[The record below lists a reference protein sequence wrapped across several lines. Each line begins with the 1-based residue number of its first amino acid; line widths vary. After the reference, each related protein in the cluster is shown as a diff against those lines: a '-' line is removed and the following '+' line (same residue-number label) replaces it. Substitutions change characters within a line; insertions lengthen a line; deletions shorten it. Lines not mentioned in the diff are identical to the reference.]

1 MGSSVQGPCRDTQ
14 QHPALPEHP
23 CLCLTLPLSP
33 QIVVFD
39 QENFQGRQMEFNS
52 ECLNLADRGF
62 DRVRSV
68 IVTSGP

>member
-1 MGSSVQGPCRDTQ
+1 MRGAVGRDTQ
-14 QHPALPEHP
+14 HRPVPPERACP
-23 CLCLTLPLSP
+23 PPTVSLCP

-39 QENFQGRQMEFNS
+39 QENFQGRQMEFTS
-52 ECLNLADRGF
+52 ECLNLGDRGF